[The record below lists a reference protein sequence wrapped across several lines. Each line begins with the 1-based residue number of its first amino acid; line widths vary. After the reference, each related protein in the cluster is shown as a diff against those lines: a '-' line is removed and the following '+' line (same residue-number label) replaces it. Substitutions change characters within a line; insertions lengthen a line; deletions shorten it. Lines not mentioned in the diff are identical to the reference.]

1 MIKILFLTFLLLL
14 SNCTLNK
21 VVQHHGVHNLEKKQ
35 NKLKINQS
43 NKNDIIREIGPASIN
58 STFDTDVYIYI
69 ERKTSTSKFTKLG
82 KKKLL
87 LNNVLI
93 LEIDNKGI
101 LANKKFYNMDDMKD
115 IDFDNNVTE
124 TNYSKKSFIY
134 DFLYTLR
141 QRIDD
146 PRGIKRIVKDN

>member
-82 KKKLL
+82 KKK
-87 LNNVLI
+87 I
-93 LEIDNKGI
+93 IIE
-101 LANKKFYNMDDMKD
+101 
-115 IDFDNNVTE
+115 
-124 TNYSKKSFIY
+124 
-134 DFLYTLR
+134 
-141 QRIDD
+141 
-146 PRGIKRIVKDN
+146 

>member
-1 MIKILFLTFLLLL
+1 MLLL

-43 NKNDIIREIGPASIN
+43 NKNDIIRQIGPPSIN

-87 LNNVLI
+87 VNNVLI
-93 LEIDNKGI
+93 LEINNKGI
-101 LANKKFYNMDDMKD
+101 LANKKFYNKDDMKD
-115 IDFDNNVTE
+115 INFENNVTE
-124 TNYSKKSFIY
+124 ASYGKKSFVN

-146 PRGIKRIVKDN
+146 PRGVKRAIKDN